1 MIPPLPIDFAAI
13 AANGAVMLGQV
24 AAGAAGVVTLQSLIK
39 AGFRYVEQSFV
50 AADMS
55 SDGVDD
61 VGVEPVAVREADD
74 REDAGFD
81 YEVDGMV
88 FIDLEADRA
97 RQEYFRQL

>member
-1 MIPPLPIDFAAI
+1 
-13 AANGAVMLGQV
+13 MLGQV

-39 AGFRYVEQSFV
+39 AGFRYIEQSFV

-74 REDAGFD
+74 RVDAGYD
-81 YEVDGMV
+81 YEIDGMIFV
-88 FIDLEADRA
+88 DLEADRV
-97 RQEYFRQL
+97 RQEYFRQNQ